1 MSYTGGIAFS
11 VDNRRNNELSSCIQR
26 AEDMER
32 IKADIMPMG
41 YTGRIQANSS
51 ANYARNYYGQ
61 LPNVG
66 VNTRDSSL
74 LQYKGFKDDV
84 IDASSREMKS
94 ASRFNYAFDRQI
106 NKRFID
112 VSGQMIPN
120 NKLRVL
126 PNRGCAMYGKQP
138 APYTDPDLQQLSESL
153 MRESINKT
161 LAYNPADANS
171 YMKFKATRPRLTR
184 QDLME
189 ASQQYAIRFGAGAGT
204 TAAAAVASA
213 TVNNLPYNSLDSA
226 SRLLRDRAEISA
238 NLREIRGMREGLS
251 VQLPREMQVGGLP

>member
-11 VDNRRNNELSSCIQR
+11 VDNRTDNELSSCIQR

-41 YTGRIQANSS
+41 YTGRVQANSS

-61 LPNVG
+61 LPNIG

-138 APYTDPDLQQLSESL
+138 APYTDPDLQQLSTTL
-153 MRESINKT
+153 MRESVNAT
-161 LAYNPADANS
+161 LGYNPADANA
-171 YMKFKATRPRLTR
+171 YMKYKATRPKLTR
-184 QDLME
+184 QDLMD
-189 ASQQYAIRFGAGAGT
+189 ASQLYAVRSVQPLP
-204 TAAAAVASA
+204 AAAPS
-213 TVNNLPYNSLDSA
+213 PYLDSA
-226 SRLLRDRAEISA
+226 RRIQQNRAEISA
-238 NLREIRGMREGLS
+238 NLREARGMREGLS
-251 VQLPREMQVGGLP
+251 VQLPREMQGGAMP

>member
-11 VDNRRNNELSSCIQR
+11 VDNRTDNELSSCIQR

-41 YTGRIQANSS
+41 YTGRVQANSS

-61 LPNVG
+61 LPNIG

-84 IDASSREMKS
+84 INASSRATQS

-138 APYTDPDLQQLSESL
+138 APYTDPDLQQLSTTL
-153 MRESINKT
+153 MRESVNAT
-161 LAYNPADANS
+161 LGYNPADANA
-171 YMKFKATRPRLTR
+171 YMKYKATRPKLTR
-184 QDLME
+184 QDLMD
-189 ASQQYAIRFGAGAGT
+189 ASQLYAVRSVQPLP
-204 TAAAAVASA
+204 AAAPS
-213 TVNNLPYNSLDSA
+213 PYLDSA
-226 SRLLRDRAEISA
+226 RRIQQNRAEISA
-238 NLREIRGMREGLS
+238 NLREARGMREGLS
-251 VQLPREMQVGGLP
+251 VQLPREMQGGAMP

>member
-1 MSYTGGIAFS
+1 MSYIGGIQYS
-11 VDNRRNNELSSCIQR
+11 VDNRTNNELSSCIQR

-41 YTGRIQANSS
+41 YTGRVQANSS

-61 LPNVG
+61 LPNIG

-138 APYTDPDLQQLSESL
+138 APYTDPDLQQLSTTL
-153 MRESINKT
+153 MRESVNAT
-161 LAYNPADANS
+161 LGYNPADANA
-171 YMKFKATRPRLTR
+171 YMKYKATRPKLTR
-184 QDLME
+184 QDLMD
-189 ASQQYAIRFGAGAGT
+189 ASQLYAVRSVQPLP
-204 TAAAAVASA
+204 AAAPS
-213 TVNNLPYNSLDSA
+213 PYLDSA
-226 SRLLRDRAEISA
+226 RRIQQNRAEISA
-238 NLREIRGMREGLS
+238 NLREARGMREGLS
-251 VQLPREMQVGGLP
+251 VQLPREMQGGAMP